1 MTRLSLSR
9 SVCALALSLA
19 LCAPLSAQF
28 GPSPLVTVDYAH
40 DSGVGQHSADGMAV
54 VLSFPVIYEGALSLR
69 LHFDEVQLAGH
80 IYNGTGSILRITSLS
95 DGAVQTM
102 NALHVEQWQDT
113 SAYFNGPAVQVEVL
127 AWPHTGENRV
137 RIASLEVGVPLVS
150 YETQCGPNDDRVPS
164 NDPRVSRL
172 MPSGCTSWLITD
184 CAKCSLSAG
193 HCGNNSSIQFNV
205 PFSTGGGGLV
215 FPGPQDQYSIDGS
228 SRQSGSGFGNDWQYF
243 GTFANSTTGL
253 TAYEAQ
259 GDAFDLVTPPPTGGN
274 TIRIT
279 GHGTD
284 STPNPT
290 YNQVQQTHVGPFV
303 SSGGSSLGYQVDT
316 TGGNSGSPV
325 IWEEANVAI
334 GVHTNGG
341 CSTGGGGSNSGTSI
355 NVGALQAALA
365 NPLGVCAAG
374 GFGGPFQNLFNGLGQ
389 FLFPEPSLSA
399 CGTLE
404 PNSELELVLDLPN
417 MTNMTVTAYLV
428 LGLAQLNAPFKGG
441 VMVPTPDIILPFP
454 LDTSGPDFGITLDVT
469 WPAGIP
475 GNTATYVQWWVAY
488 SSVFFTDTLASNAM
502 SMTTP

>member
-1 MTRLSLSR
+1 MIHLSLSR
-9 SVCALALSLA
+9 CIFIPVLCLV

-28 GPSPLVTVDYAH
+28 GESPLVTVDYVH
-40 DSGVGQHSADGMAV
+40 DSGVGQHSGDGMQV
-54 VLSFPVIYEGALSLR
+54 VLSYPVFYEGALSLR

-102 NALHVEQWQDT
+102 NAVHVDQWQNT

-127 AWPHTGENRV
+127 AWPHTGESRV
-137 RIASLEVGVPLVS
+137 RIGSLEIGVPLVS
-150 YETQCGPNDDRVPS
+150 FESQCGPTDDRLPS

-193 HCGNNSSIQFNV
+193 HCGTNSSIQFNV
-205 PFSTGGGGLV
+205 PFSTSGGGLV
-215 FPGPQDQYSIDGS
+215 FPGPQDQYAIDGS
-228 SRQSGSGFGNDWQYF
+228 SRQSSTGFGNDWQYF

-253 TAYEAQ
+253 TAYETQ
-259 GDAFDLVTPPPTGGN
+259 GDAFDLVSPPSTSGN

-290 YNQVQQTHVGPFV
+290 FNQVQQTHVGPFV
-303 SSGGSSLGYQVDT
+303 SNGTPLGYQVDT

-325 IWEEANVAI
+325 IWEEGNVAI
-334 GVHTNGG
+334 GVHTNAG
-341 CSTGGGGSNSGTSI
+341 CSTSGGGSNSGTNI
-355 NVGALQAALA
+355 TVGGLQAALA

-374 GFGGPFQNLFNGLGQ
+374 GFGGPFVNLFNGLGA
-389 FLFPEPSLSA
+389 FLFPEPTLSA

-404 PNSELELVLDLPN
+404 ANTQLELVLELPN
-417 MTNMTVTAYLV
+417 MTAMTVTAYLV
-428 LGLAQLNAPFKGG
+428 LGFSQLNAPFKGG
-441 VMVPTPDIILPFP
+441 VLVPSPDIILPFP
-454 LDTSGPDFGITLDVT
+454 VDTSGPEFDITINET

-475 GNTATYVQWWVAY
+475 SNTATYVQWWISY
-488 SSVFFTDTLASNAM
+488 SSLFFTGTLASNAM